1 MSQDTMNQMDATPE
15 QLMTEAN
22 ALSDQPE
29 QALRHYQAI
38 LQQYPRYA
46 PAYHQLGLVL
56 HAQGAPAAISKLEQ
70 AIQLDAGNELYWVSY
85 IQALMSDTQLQKASA
100 AIQLG
105 QQYGLGL
112 SQAQL
117 LAQTC
122 VDLMVAAASS
132 VVATASEGPIS
143 SITPENAAKIKI
155 YQAYYSEQSRLGLD
169 KGFIPFDNLINPRP
183 DWREYWFMRQY
194 FLNEALDEDTFYG
207 FFSPKFTEKTG
218 LSSAEVYR
226 FIQANTDQADVI
238 LFSPFFDQTAF
249 FLNQFH
255 QGIQA
260 HQGIGPCFKLVIN
273 KIAPQAE
280 MDTLIMHS
288 ENSVYSNYFVAKPNF
303 WRTWLA
309 YCEELFHEAEEGKT
323 ALAQYLNADTTHE
336 NKLLPCKSFV
346 FERIVSLMLATQ
358 PKWRVKAYDSS
369 LMPLVNSILAKF
381 VIMDEFKALD
391 QMKKQACQQYCDVDS
406 LGYTALKDKIVD
418 RIKRHQASQLQQA
431 IEEVY
436 AQAEEL
442 QAAGELEKATAL
454 YEDILKNLPQH
465 AGANHNLG
473 FIETHTRGVESALPK
488 FEAAVLARPDVEQ
501 YWVSLIDAYILSQDF
516 PAAYEAIKHGQKHAL
531 SAQMAQLLNQECLE
545 KTDSAWQL
553 QKETEAASLAESSLM
568 DHAGIEALLTQAQ
581 AFQAEGNYQS
591 AKAQL
596 QQVLQ
601 ADPKHARAN
610 HDYGR
615 LLAETEALDVALPY
629 LEAAIANAPQ
639 IEQYWV
645 TIIDAYTQLHAF
657 KTVFMAISEAK
668 KYALSESMH
677 DMLYEEVVNYA
688 IGLIGNPQVQQ
699 SLVMEGLIDATG
711 LLQQIVAVNVAD
723 IQRSQST
730 GELISG
736 NMDLSACE
744 AFMQRFPALMETD
757 KLIDFVRSVVLKLMW
772 LPEFRGHK
780 IFAPYFDQLLAKIDL
795 GIPAVVPRSAKLANI
810 VVATEVYDFGGH
822 TKDIISMLHQVENP
836 MLVITDVYARFA
848 TQSFYKNIQSAL
860 PQCPV
865 LVLPHESL
873 LAKSQRLASLI
884 NTYARNVFL
893 LTHQDDV
900 TAVVACQP
908 NFETDYYFIHHADH
922 NLAVGS
928 HMPHL
933 QHVDLFE
940 SKVPLCEF
948 DLGHQ
953 SILLPTTSLD
963 GGKKEFDYSSGVY
976 STVTAGTFAKFNTN
990 GEISISSIIVAAL
1003 KTTQG
1008 YHYHLGDIPEHEL
1021 SLIYASLND
1030 QGIAAEK
1037 FIYMGRV
1044 SSFWQTLKKIDA
1056 HIYLSSAPL
1065 GGGKAIIDAQGLGY
1079 PVFFY
1084 RESGV
1089 TPRHLDFGSLNQ
1101 ETCFWHTITELQQG
1115 IKTFSDN
1122 HLYYSQIARRYYE
1135 EHCDVQHYLAKLTKI
1150 AS

>member
-15 QLMTEAN
+15 QLMAEAN
-22 ALSDQPE
+22 AVSDQPE
-29 QALRHYQAI
+29 QVVRHYLAI

-46 PAYHQLGLVL
+46 PAYHQLGLFL

-85 IQALMSDTQLQKASA
+85 IQALLSDTQLQKASA

-122 VDLMVAAASS
+122 VDLMVATASS
-132 VVATASEGPIS
+132 VVATASEGAVS
-143 SITPENAAKIKI
+143 SVTSENAAKIKI

-169 KGFIPFDNLINPRP
+169 KGFIPFDNLTNPRP

-226 FIQANTDQADVI
+226 FIQANADQADVI

-249 FLNQFH
+249 FQNQFH
-255 QGIQA
+255 QGILA

-309 YCEELFHEAEEGKT
+309 YCEDLFHEAEEGKT

-369 LMPLVNSILAKF
+369 LMPLVNSTLADF
-381 VIMDEFKALD
+381 VTMDEFKALD
-391 QMKKQACQQYCDVDS
+391 QMKKQACQQHCDVDS
-406 LGYTALKDKIVD
+406 LGYTAFKDKIVD
-418 RIKRHQASQLQQA
+418 RIKRHRLSQLEQA
-431 IEEVY
+431 VEEVY
-436 AQAEEL
+436 AQAEQL

-473 FIETHTRGVESALPK
+473 FIETHTRGVETALAK
-488 FEAAVLARPDVEQ
+488 FETAVLARPDVEQ
-501 YWVSLIDAYILSQDF
+501 YWVSLIDAYILSHDF

-568 DHAGIEALLTQAQ
+568 NHAGIEALLTQAQ

-629 LEAAIANAPQ
+629 LEAAIANAPEV
-639 IEQYWV
+639 EQFWV

-723 IQRSQST
+723 IQRGQST

-744 AFMQRFPALMETD
+744 AFLQRFPALMETD
-757 KLIDFVRSVVLKLMW
+757 KLINFVRSVVLKLMW
-772 LPEFRGHK
+772 LPEFTGHK

-810 VVATEVYDFGGH
+810 VVASEVYDFGGH
-822 TKDIISMLHQVENP
+822 TKDIITMLHQVENP

-865 LVLPHESL
+865 LVLPQESL

-922 NLAVGS
+922 NLSVGS
-928 HMPHL
+928 GIPHL
-933 QHVDLFE
+933 KHVDLYGQRAINCHE
-940 SKVPLCEF
+940 
-948 DLGHQ
+948 DLDRET
-953 SILLPTTSLD
+953 LFLPTTAVD
-963 GGKKEFDYSSGVY
+963 QGVKTFDYASGKLN
-976 STVTAGTFAKFNTN
+976 TVTAGTFAKFKTEGSIAFQALVCQALSLGDGQHYHF
-990 GEISISSIIVAAL
+990 GEIQAPVLQQVRDYI
-1003 KTTQG
+1003 TQ
-1008 YHYHLGDIPEHEL
+1008 
-1021 SLIYASLND
+1021 
-1030 QGIAAEK
+1030 QGLDVER
-1037 FIYMGRV
+1037 FVYMGNV
-1044 SSFWQTLKKIDA
+1044 PSLWQALLEIDA
-1056 HIYLSSAPL
+1056 HVFIGSAPIM
-1065 GGGKAIIDAQGLGY
+1065 GAKSDIEAQGAGY
-1079 PVFFY
+1079 PLLAFKALDC
-1084 RESGV
+1084 
-1089 TPRHLDFGSLNQ
+1089 PRHLNVGSHAPETIYWHDMETFIAGLKTLNAD
-1101 ETCFWHTITELQQG
+1101 HS
-1115 IKTFSDN
+1115 K
-1122 HLYYSQIARRYYE
+1122 YAKAARTYYE
-1135 EHCDVQHYLAKLTKI
+1135 QACSMRAYQERLGKMSH
-1150 AS
+1150 